1 MDNKKRNQALS
12 EARKSKEGGSKARG
26 DKITKGGDDM
36 SHSRERLNKADM
48 ADHTHR

>member
-1 MDNKKRNQALS
+1 MG
-12 EARKSKEGGSKARG
+12 ESKARG

-36 SHSRERLNKADM
+36 SHTRERLNKADM